1 MFPYAPKVYRDYLR
15 GHERMPGDVRVSGDV
30 PTAIPA
36 RLVTIRSAPAG
47 PTAKPRFLAWRRLIL
62 QCWAADEVTA
72 GELAELVRD
81 LVVQSVYARIGV
93 HRVNVIG
100 EPGRFDDPDHSG
112 SSRFQ
117 MTADV
122 LVRAKR

>member
-1 MFPYAPKVYRDYLR
+1 MFPYAPKVYRDYLTS
-15 GHERMPGDVRVSGDV
+15 HDLLPDDVRVSGDV
-30 PTAIPA
+30 PTTRPD

-47 PTAKPRFLAWRRLIL
+47 PTAKPRFLAWRRLIF
-62 QCWAADEVTA
+62 QCWDADETSA
-72 GELAELVRD
+72 GELAELVRE

-100 EPGRFDDPDHSG
+100 EPGRFDDPDNST

-122 LVRAKR
+122 LFRANR

>member
-1 MFPYAPKVYRDYLR
+1 MFPYAPKLYRDYLVA
-15 GHERMPGDVRVSGDV
+15 HERFPDGVRVTGDV
-30 PTAIPA
+30 PTTRPG

-47 PTAKPRFLAWRRLIL
+47 PTAKPRFLAWRRLIF
-62 QCWAADEVTA
+62 QCWDADEVVA
-72 GELAELVRD
+72 GELCELVRD
-81 LVVQSVYARIGV
+81 LVVHSVSARIGV

-100 EPGRFDDPDHSG
+100 EPGRFDDPSNST

-122 LVRAKR
+122 LLRAKR